1 LNAVMTDP
9 RVRVLIVTGAVSET
23 LRSRELCPTRW
34 PASASATVQ
43 PLARTLAEKDP
54 ITLRMCKELYKIDIP
69 LDYDPMYAFGHDK
82 VAQSELLQRIAEAA
96 QSDLPQGNAASRYP
110 GRFRCRPRAADRP
123 GGVRV
128 GVDRRLLQHA
138 RESRHR
144 VGVHREV
151 CTLEDR
157 TLTTV
162 EHVDEDAHFAG
173 GADGRES

>member
-1 LNAVMTDP
+1 
-9 RVRVLIVTGAVSET
+9 
-23 LRSRELCPTRW
+23 
-34 PASASATVQ
+34 
-43 PLARTLAEKDP
+43 
-54 ITLRMCKELYKIDIP
+54 
-69 LDYDPMYAFGHDK
+69 
-82 VAQSELLQRIAEAA
+82 
-96 QSDLPQGNAASRYP
+96 
-110 GRFRCRPRAADRP
+110 
-123 GGVRV
+123 
-128 GVDRRLLQHA
+128 LLQHA